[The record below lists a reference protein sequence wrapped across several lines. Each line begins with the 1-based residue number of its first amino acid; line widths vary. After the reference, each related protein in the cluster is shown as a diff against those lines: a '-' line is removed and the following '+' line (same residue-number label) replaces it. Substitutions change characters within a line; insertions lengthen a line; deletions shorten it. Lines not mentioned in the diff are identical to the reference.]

1 MNELSLE
8 KQAKVLG
15 TIQSMLNTSKEGVKN
30 FAKNVSGSSVRAEKA
45 AVETAETQSKNLA
58 KLKEQKEAIPRAGG
72 KRTMKRAGQRHR
84 DLNDKIQKLPN
95 KETLKSVIEKGPAN
109 IAAAEA
115 ATAKAR
121 KQLAIGAG
129 GVAAAGAGA
138 LALRAALKRGS
149 KKGIVSMSKKQ
160 KLIKMMKKN
169 PKTTAAAGV
178 GGGVGLAA
186 LLSK

>member
-1 MNELSLE
+1 MSELSLE

-15 TIQSMLNTSKEGVKN
+15 TLQSMLNTSKEGVKS
-30 FAKNVSGSSVRAEKA
+30 FAKNVSGSGVKAEKA
-45 AVETAETQSKNLA
+45 AVEAA
-58 KLKEQKEAIPRAGG
+58 KVEKASIAKGGG
-72 KRTMKRAGQRHR
+72 KNAKKAKAKKHR
-84 DLNDKIQKLPN
+84 ELEAKIQQ
-95 KETLKSVIEKGPAN
+95 GPKN
-109 IAAAEA
+109 IGAAEA

-149 KKGIVSMSKKQ
+149 SKGLASLTKKE

-169 PKTTAAAGV
+169 PKATAAAGV